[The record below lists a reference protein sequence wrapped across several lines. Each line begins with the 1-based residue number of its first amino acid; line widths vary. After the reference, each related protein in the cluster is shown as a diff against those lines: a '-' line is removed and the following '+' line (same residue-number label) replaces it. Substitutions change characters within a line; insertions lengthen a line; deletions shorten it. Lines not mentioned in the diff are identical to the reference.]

1 MRPRSRSVGFRSTS
15 ADITKP
21 CVVTERLVEPW
32 DMGLSYK
39 GVPFYGTRDVRT
51 RDVIYARDMQQLE
64 EEVAWETRT
73 KELGRRPN
81 W

>member
-1 MRPRSRSVGFRSTS
+1 
-15 ADITKP
+15 
-21 CVVTERLVEPW
+21 
-32 DMGLSYK
+32 MGLSYK